1 MLRTALPL
9 SREGVSSPQQ
19 QGGPGDQAA
28 FLQAPGVVRVHPLG
42 KGTDDFIRAG
52 VSTPGAGK
60 VLAQFPYGLCEQHP
74 HGVRLL
80 PALRLYAESA
90 DFRGRSP
97 SLFGSL

>member
-52 VSTPGAGK
+52 VSTPRK
-60 VLAQFPYGLCEQHP
+60 EQRNLSYAQDPPRF
-74 HGVRLL
+74 LL
-80 PALRLYAESA
+80 RCSA
-90 DFRGRSP
+90 
-97 SLFGSL
+97 